1 MYELLNG
8 NFIAFLQ
15 GIGTTEI
22 LIIFFAILLLF
33 GAKKLPELARGMGKS
48 IKEFKKAAHEVE
60 EDIRT
65 SIDSKESVDNKDAED
80 SVENKEENTI
90 EASENDKS

>member
-1 MYELLNG
+1 MYEILNSI
-8 NFIAFLQ
+8 NIAFLQ
-15 GIGTTEI
+15 GIGTTEV

-48 IKEFKKAAHEVE
+48 IKEFKKATHEIE

-65 SIDSKESVDNKDAED
+65 SVNTEEFAK
-80 SVENKEENTI
+80 NKEENKI
-90 EASENDKS
+90 EIPKSDKS